1 MANNNIKNIFN
12 NASRNISNFFTASM
26 PNDPTGGFDPERNPE
41 MGGGAPNR
49 RSGTTLGQRIKKAL
63 GEAAGEVGSGQR
75 LEVYNSYLNTIQHL
89 KNASKGFSLEGT
101 KVSTRPVT
109 SQTGQPERIRTASF
123 ENQLQ
128 NWNNRFRQFAIRRYY
143 ESIGSGK

>member
-12 NASRNISNFFTASM
+12 NASRNVSNFYSYL
-26 PNDPTGGFDPERNPE
+26 PEENTQME
-41 MGGGAPNR
+41 GEKL
-49 RSGTTLGQRIKKAL
+49 STWEKLKKAIK
-63 GEAAGEVGSGQR
+63 GAASDVGSGQR

-89 KNASKGFSLEGT
+89 KNASRGISLEGA

-123 ENQLQ
+123 ENQLE
-128 NWNNRFRQFAIRRYY
+128 NWNSRFRQFAIRRYY